1 LREEAGLRLKQ
12 SGSENLMTLRISL
25 VAALTALTPLLATSA
40 SAAGL
45 TVGFSQIGSES
56 GWRAAETSVS
66 KSEAQKRNITLKIA
80 DAQQKQENQIKA
92 IRSFVA
98 QGVDAIF
105 LAPVVA
111 TGWDAVLNEA
121 KDAKIPVILLDRDIE
136 TANKSL
142 YLTAVTSD
150 SVQEGVVAG
159 EWLAKNVG
167 SKPCNVVELQGTVG
181 ASVATNRKKGFD
193 EAIAKHANIKMIR
206 SQTGDFTRAKGKEVT
221 ESFLKAEGGGKNI
234 CALYAHNDDMAV
246 GAIQAIK
253 EAGLKPGKDIL
264 VVSIDAVPDIFKA
277 FIAGEANATVELTPN
292 MAGPAFDALIAY
304 KEKGTVPPKWIQTES
319 KLYTPTD
326 DPQKIYDSKKG
337 LGY

>member
-1 LREEAGLRLKQ
+1 
-12 SGSENLMTLRISL
+12 MTLRNSF
-25 VAALTALTPLLATSA
+25 VAALTALTPLMATSA
-40 SAAGL
+40 FAASL

-159 EWLAKNVG
+159 DWLAKNVG

-193 EAIAKHANIKMIR
+193 EAIAKHSNIKMIR

-221 ESFLKAEGGGKNI
+221 ESFLKAENGGKNI
-234 CALYAHNDDMAV
+234 CELYAHNDDMAV

>member
-1 LREEAGLRLKQ
+1 
-12 SGSENLMTLRISL
+12 MTLRKSL
-25 VAALTALTPLLATSA
+25 VAALAVLTPFMATSA
-40 SAAGL
+40 IAAGL

-66 KSEAQKRNITLKIA
+66 KSEAQKRNVTLKIA

-167 SKPCNVVELQGTVG
+167 GKPCNVVELQGTVG
-181 ASVATNRKKGFD
+181 ASVAANRKKGFD
-193 EAIAKHANIKMIR
+193 EAIAKHSNIKMIR

-221 ESFLKAEGGGKNI
+221 ESFLKAENGGKNI

-319 KLYTPTD
+319 RLYTPTD

>member
-1 LREEAGLRLKQ
+1 
-12 SGSENLMTLRISL
+12 MTLKKFL
-25 VAALTALTPLLATSA
+25 PTALIALTPLMATSA
-40 SAAGL
+40 FAAGL

-121 KDAKIPVILLDRDIE
+121 KDAKIPVILLDRDVE
-136 TANKSL
+136 TADKSL

-150 SVQEGVVAG
+150 SVHEGAVAG
-159 EWLAKNVG
+159 EWLAKQVG
-167 SKPCNVVELQGTVG
+167 GKPCNVVELQGTVG

-193 EAIAKHANIKMIR
+193 DAIAKHSNIKVVR
-206 SQTGDFTRAKGKEVT
+206 SQTGEFTRAKGKEVA
-221 ESFLKAEGGGKNI
+221 ESFLKAENGGKNI

-277 FIAGEANATVELTPN
+277 FMAGEANATVELTPN

-304 KEKGTVPPKWIQTES
+304 KDKGTVPPKWIQTES
-319 KLYTPTD
+319 KLYTPAD

>member
-1 LREEAGLRLKQ
+1 
-12 SGSENLMTLRISL
+12 MTLSKSL
-25 VAALTALTPLLATSA
+25 VAALAALTPFVATSA
-40 SAAGL
+40 IAASL

-193 EAIAKHANIKMIR
+193 EAIAKHSNIKMIR

-221 ESFLKAEGGGKNI
+221 ESFLKAENGGKNI

-304 KEKGTVPPKWIQTES
+304 KEKGTAPPKWIQTES